1 MKTHHLLVAL
11 GPAVTRYLLVSL
23 LAVLLLVAT
32 VGVMAAG
39 ETVPCP
45 QKKAGQWYRFAKTD
59 LYNKT
64 TEQLTKI
71 DSVEGDRLFV
81 TQDGEAL
88 VTDQMHNWHKVGER
102 TATPKYYA
110 QIECPFSLGETR
122 IYKDV
127 AYDGDP
133 GRKPTLRGWT
143 SAWNARGTITVA
155 VAPEFE
161 SLTVKAGS
169 FKVVKI
175 VSDNVYRASMNAEG
189 DKRFGSWGSS
199 ARLVSYYAPEIGIW
213 VKSESTEAFESAR
226 FRDRLELLEYSLG
239 D

>member
-1 MKTHHLLVAL
+1 MKTRHLLIAP
-11 GPAVTRYLLVSL
+11 GPVVRRQLLVSL
-23 LAVLLLVAT
+23 VAGLLPVAAV
-32 VGVMAAG
+32 AAG

-45 QKKAGQWYRFAKTD
+45 QKKAGQWYRFANTD

-71 DSVEGDRLFV
+71 DSVEGDRLFI
-81 TQDGEAL
+81 TQDAEKL
-88 VTDQMHNWHKVGER
+88 ITDKMHNWHKLGER
-102 TATPKYYA
+102 TATPKYYV

-127 AYDGDP
+127 DYDGDP
-133 GRKPTLRGWT
+133 SRKPIMRGWT
-143 SAWNARGTITVA
+143 SAFNARGTITVT

-169 FKVVKI
+169 FKVVKM
-175 VSDNVYRASMNAEG
+175 VSDNVYRGSMKAEG
-189 DKRFGSWGSS
+189 DKRFGSWDSS
-199 ARLVSYYAPEIGIW
+199 VRVVSYYAPEIGIW
-213 VKSESTEAFESAR
+213 IKSESMEKHNTAR
-226 FRDRLELLEYSLG
+226 FRDRLELLEYSPG

>member
-1 MKTHHLLVAL
+1 MKTRHLSIGL
-11 GPAVTRYLLVSL
+11 GPVMRRQLLVSL
-23 LAVLLLVAT
+23 LAGLLPMAAV
-32 VGVMAAG
+32 AAG

-64 TEQLTKI
+64 TEHLTKI
-71 DSVEGDRLFV
+71 DSVEGDRLFI
-81 TQDGEAL
+81 TESGEAL
-88 VTDQMHNWHKVGER
+88 ITDRMHNWHKLGDR

-110 QIECPFSLGETR
+110 QIDCPFSLGETR

-127 AYDGDP
+127 DYDGDP
-133 GRKPTLRGWT
+133 SRKPRFRGWT
-143 SAWNARGTITVA
+143 SAFNARGTITVT

-169 FKVVKI
+169 FKVVKM
-175 VSDNVYRASMNAEG
+175 VSDNVSRASFKASIDQRM
-189 DKRFGSWGSS
+189 GSWDSS
-199 ARLVSYYAPEIGIW
+199 VRVVSYYAPEIGIW
-213 VKSESTEAFESAR
+213 VKSESTEKLHPDR
-226 FRDRLELLEYSLG
+226 YRDVLELLEYSLG